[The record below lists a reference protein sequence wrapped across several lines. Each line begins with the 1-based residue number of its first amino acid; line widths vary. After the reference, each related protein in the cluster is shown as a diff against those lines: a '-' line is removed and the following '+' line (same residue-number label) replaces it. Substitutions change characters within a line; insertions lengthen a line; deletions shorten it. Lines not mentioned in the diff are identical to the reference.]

1 MDHKAYRVKTALMV
15 LPAKM
20 VRTVQ
25 LDLKAHPVKT
35 ARLDQ
40 RGQKDHKDFPVKTVQ

>member
-1 MDHKAYRVKTALMV
+1 
-15 LPAKM
+15 M

-40 RGQKDHKDFPVKTVQ
+40 RGQKDHKDHKDFPVKTVQLDLKDQQGQRALMV